1 MMRSGQ
7 VRWLHAHPAHLTQPA
22 GGQVP
27 EEEGVGRVS
36 HKVAILAQNLH
47 TLHLGSCDVKYCYM

>member
-7 VRWLHAHPAHLTQPA
+7 VRWLHAHPAHLAQPT

-27 EEEGVGRVS
+27 EEEGVGCVS

-47 TLHLGSCDVKYCYM
+47 TFHLGSCDVT